1 MTGNT
6 WFMSSL
12 NATYEEDEA
21 EYLYF
26 PSNASKGQILCINAH
41 DTSDGTKNS
50 YALAWPETLPESA
63 TLLKGLTYV
72 SDTYYSYDNLC
83 HGLSA
88 LAPFVGWSM
97 KNQCSKPARW
107 VLFHWGELRTKMS
120 SWVQHIMEAQF
131 GDVRVEK
138 FEGKTGPYCF
148 EKAVVMRHDLGRM
161 VQEKTLEVL
170 DMLRCKAREF
180 CDLNPTGRGTE
191 VNERGVPIIRLTL
204 LMRRGSRS
212 FRNASVVADI
222 FAKEC
227 AEVEGCILHVAQS
240 EELSFCDQVRSM
252 TYTGTFASPHG
263 QQHTNMIFMN
273 RGSSVM
279 EFFPYGWLEHAGIG
293 QYVYHWMAEQSGMK
307 HKGAWRDPVGKKC
320 PYRKQDLECFFIY
333 KDGKV
338 GHNETYF
345 AEWARKVIN
354 QVRVSKIQQASESIV
369 SKQQVRSSV
378 CEC

>member
-12 NATYEEDEA
+12 NATYEEGEA

-26 PSNASKGQILCINAH
+26 PSNASKGRILCINAH
-41 DTSDGTKNS
+41 HTSDGTKNS
-50 YALAWPETLPESA
+50 YALAWPGTLPESA

-72 SDTYYSYDNLC
+72 SDTYYSYDNLS
-83 HGLSA
+83 HGFNTS
-88 LAPFVGWSM
+88 W
-97 KNQCSKPARW
+97 KPNSEMY
-107 VLFHWGELRTKMS
+107 ELRNSK
-120 SWVQHIMEAQF
+120 
-131 GDVRVEK
+131 
-138 FEGKTGPYCF
+138 GKTGPYCF

-161 VQEKTLEVL
+161 VQEKTLKVL
-170 DMLRCKAREF
+170 DLLRCKAREF

-227 AEVEGCILHVAQS
+227 AEVEGCIMHVAQS
-240 EELSFCDQVRSM
+240 EELSFCDQVRRM
-252 TYTGTFASPHG
+252 TYTDIFASPHG
-263 QQHTNMIFMN
+263 QQHTNMIFMD

-307 HKGAWRDPVGKKC
+307 HKGEWRDPVGKKC
-320 PYRKQDLECFFIY
+320 PYPKQDLECFFIY

-354 QVRVSKIQQASESIV
+354 QVRVSKLQQASESIV